1 MSGAE
6 NGAEW
11 AKNRV
16 SGNGAVSGGHRKRWS
31 ISGTESGGLR
41 SKNGAEQAE
50 NRVSGS
56 GAVSGGHR
64 KRWSV
69 RERGAGGC
77 VAGTERG
84 VSRTVLNVERLFL
97 PLTLRSHALK
107 LLKY

>member
-1 MSGAE
+1 M
-6 NGAEW
+6 
-11 AKNRV
+11 

-50 NRVSGS
+50 NRVSG
-56 GAVSGGHR
+56 GHR

-69 RERGAGGC
+69 REPGAGGC

-84 VSRTVLNVERLFL
+84 VSRTVLSVERLFL

-107 LLKY
+107 LSNIDIFVNTVIRIRYRIKFV